1 MRVIGIGNTASK
13 SPRPAPEQ
21 ATTAPVDVRAVRL
34 RLGMS
39 QSGFARRFGF
49 PLHTLRRWE
58 SGHEAPQRPAL
69 VLAQLLQFAGFSQ
82 SAGNQY
88 VLAGR
93 GGSS

>member
-21 ATTAPVDVRAVRL
+21 AVTAPVDVRAVRL

-49 PLHTLRRWE
+49 PLNTLRRWE

-69 VLAQLLQFAGFSQ
+69 VLLNLIERNPQV
-82 SAGNQY
+82 
-88 VLAGR
+88 VLMAIHPPAKR
-93 GGSS
+93 